1 MLIELVD
8 VLRCPRPH
16 EETWLVASADRT
28 ERRRIVDGTLG
39 CPICRAEYP
48 IRGGVA
54 DFAGGS
60 ASRASSGFAQVSPDD
75 AMRLAALLDL
85 TPGPG
90 FAVLF
95 GSWGR
100 YAAELTALTP
110 VPLLL
115 VNPPENVGAGD
126 GVSVILAGDV
136 LPLASGKARAAA
148 IDPAL
153 GVPPAVAADTV
164 RARGRVVAPS
174 NVDPI
179 QGTREI
185 ARDARAWV
193 AERDAQ
199 PSAPVTLT
207 ARPR

>member
-54 DFAGGS
+54 DFTGG
-60 ASRASSGFAQVSPDD
+60 AAPRASSGAAYVSPDD

-90 FAVLF
+90 FALLF

-115 VNPPENVGAGD
+115 VNPPNDISATD
-126 GVSVILAGDV
+126 VSVILAGDV

-148 IDPAL
+148 IDPEL
-153 GVPPAVAADTV
+153 GVPPAVAADKV
-164 RARGRVVAPS
+164 RSCGRIVAPS
-174 NVDPI
+174 SAHPI

-185 ARDARAWV
+185 ARDSRAWV

>member
-54 DFAGGS
+54 DFAGGA
-60 ASRASSGFAQVSPDD
+60 ASRASPGAEVSPDE

-90 FAVLF
+90 FALLF

-100 YAAELTALTP
+100 YAAEITALTP

-115 VNPPENVGAGD
+115 VNPPENVGASE

-164 RARGRVVAPS
+164 RARGRIVAPS
-174 NVDPI
+174 NAQLI

-193 AERDAQ
+193 AEREAQ
-199 PSAPVTLT
+199 PSTPVTLT
-207 ARPR
+207 ARSR